1 MINID
6 FLLAGCNTHCKHC
19 YVNGGPGPLMPID
32 DVLKCIEKL
41 DALAAL
47 LPSEVTFTLD
57 HEPMNHPHIDK
68 ILRAASKTCNAKNY
82 HHGMTTGVGLM
93 SRRDKHAVLRAYLD
107 CGYRDFGITIHGN
120 APHHDEITRRKGA
133 FSAAVSV
140 AEFIKSE
147 VAELSISLMLNCF
160 FVEDAP
166 DISAIL
172 KRLRPDY
179 IYFAIPI
186 YTPHCNMTAFEPY
199 RATID
204 QLEQLHD
211 YLAAWGKNA
220 ADLIGGARKS
230 TVSAAIERLRDGTNL
245 LDLFAKK
252 QDELYLSLHQDCSL
266 YVGNSGAETKCLGDI
281 INLDLNYTAN
291 ILASLPGNRD
301 YGAFYDV
308 KALPDTNCLTDAL
321 TALPQNAVYGDFSS
335 VIYRGLDELNI
346 TTLILE

>member
-1 MINID
+1 MFNID
-6 FLLAGCNTHCKHC
+6 FLVTGCNTHCKHC

-32 DVLKCIEKL
+32 NVLKCIERL
-41 DALAAL
+41 DSLAAL
-47 LPSEVTFTLD
+47 LPGEVSFTLD

-68 ILRAASKTCNAKNY
+68 ILRAASKTCNAKKF

-93 SRRDKHAVLRAYLD
+93 NHRDKHSVLHTYFD

-133 FSAAVSV
+133 FNTAVSA
-140 AEFIKSE
+140 AEFIKAE
-147 VAELSISLMLNCF
+147 GAELSISLMLNRF
-160 FVEDAP
+160 FVEDAL
-166 DISAIL
+166 DLSATL

-179 IYFAIPI
+179 VYFAIPI
-186 YTPHCNMTAFEPY
+186 YTPHCNMAAFEPY

-220 ADLIGGARKS
+220 AELIGGARKN
-230 TVSAAIERLRDGTNL
+230 TVSAVIEGLRNGMNL
-245 LDLFAKK
+245 PDLFAEK
-252 QDELYLSLHQDCSL
+252 QDELYLSLHQDCNL
-266 YVGNSGAETKCLGDI
+266 YVGNSGAETQCLGDI
-281 INLDLNYTAN
+281 RNLDLNYTAN

-308 KALPDTNCLTDAL
+308 KALPDTSCLIDAL
-321 TALPQNAVYGDFSS
+321 TALPQNAVYGDFPS
-335 VIYRGLDELNI
+335 VIYRGLDKLNI
-346 TTLILE
+346 PTLILE